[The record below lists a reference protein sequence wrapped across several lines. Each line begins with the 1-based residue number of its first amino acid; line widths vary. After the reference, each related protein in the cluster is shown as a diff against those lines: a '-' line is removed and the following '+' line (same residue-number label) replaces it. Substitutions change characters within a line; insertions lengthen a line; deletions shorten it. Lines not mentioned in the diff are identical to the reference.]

1 MRVDDD
7 KKKSVITILA
17 TAIAYLL
24 ASRLADRFVD
34 QPEVRGIRDDLKEGF
49 LSAASSLI
57 LTIVASV
64 VIRRVV
70 GSRQGFPGTNGE
82 TMCWIQACG
91 LSLCP

>member
-34 QPEVRGIRDDLKEGF
+34 QPEVRGIQDDLKEGF

-70 GSRQGFPGTNGE
+70 GSR
-82 TMCWIQACG
+82 
-91 LSLCP
+91 